1 MQVVWQRTPPRKFVH
16 VHSSCLGRRL
26 LCTRWPSLSSIA
38 RRSHRRF
45 WRAGSPPSKWRLS
58 FIGVRLFGEINH
70 GAWLFNCIGD
80 FRFSTLDV
88 PLLFQVKSHSTNDS
102 SPSWSDLS
110 ACIHAANNWI
120 KRIPMDNCWAYCVVF
135 TMQLVKVVSSKSA
148 SKTWVLSYTVRS
160 SLPWVQWETSFSGHM
175 VYIYMSR
182 FAE

>member
-45 WRAGSPPSKWRLS
+45 WRAGSPPSNEDWASLGFDSSVKL
-58 FIGVRLFGEINH
+58 IMGPGCLT
-70 GAWLFNCIGD
+70 ACIGD

-135 TMQLVKVVSSKSA
+135 TMQLVKVVSSKST
-148 SKTWVLSYTVRS
+148 SKI
-160 SLPWVQWETSFSGHM
+160 PGF
-175 VYIYMSR
+175 
-182 FAE
+182 